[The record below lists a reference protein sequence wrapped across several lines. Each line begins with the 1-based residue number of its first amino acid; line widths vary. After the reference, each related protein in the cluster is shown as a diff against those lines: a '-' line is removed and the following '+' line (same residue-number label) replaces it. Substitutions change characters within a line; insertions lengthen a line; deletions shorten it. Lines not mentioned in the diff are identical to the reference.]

1 MTFKTTGFFFVLLV
15 SVTVVLVA
23 QENEKQ
29 ILGRYQA
36 AASKGGDAKRGEVV
50 FKSKQAACAKC
61 HILSGKERKAGPKLG
76 TIGDKYTRDQLI
88 NSVLQPSARI
98 HPDHATTTVVT
109 TAGKTINGVLQSR
122 DKKEVRLLDVEGKL
136 VRIPIGMIELEKPNK
151 ISLMPTGIYLSLIH
165 I

>member
-50 FKSKQAACAKC
+50 FKSKQALPARSVTFSRAR
-61 HILSGKERKAGPKLG
+61 SERRGRSWG
-76 TIGDKYTRDQLI
+76 R
-88 NSVLQPSARI
+88 SATST
-98 HPDHATTTVVT
+98 PAT
-109 TAGKTINGVLQSR
+109 S
-122 DKKEVRLLDVEGKL
+122 
-136 VRIPIGMIELEKPNK
+136 
-151 ISLMPTGIYLSLIH
+151 
-165 I
+165 